1 MSLRLTLSFCIL
13 TLVSS
18 ATLAARVK
26 TGLDV
31 LVEQDFGPIAGK
43 RVGVVT
49 NHSGLTWDHRHIVN
63 VLAAS
68 KRIKLTAIFSPE
80 HGYLGISA
88 DGVDVTSGKDPV
100 TGVPVYS
107 LFQNGKY
114 KPTAEMLKNV
124 DVLVFD
130 IQDIG
135 ARFYTYPTTL
145 AYVLEAAGA
154 QKIPVYVL
162 DRPNPINGI
171 AVEGPL
177 LDPKYASFIGYFR
190 SPIRHGM
197 TMGELGQMFNAENKF
212 GAELHVIKMEGWDRH
227 MWMDQ
232 TGLEWITPSPAIR
245 NLTAAIVYPATCL
258 LETTVTSIG
267 RGTDTPFVMMGAPWF
282 KGMEVAD
289 YLNARNIPGVRFIE
303 RRFKPA
309 NDVWKGQECDGID
322 VQLIDR
328 DKLDTGR
335 FGLELLA
342 ATFKFHPGKFKL
354 DKKVMLL
361 LGSDKAAER
370 LNRGETGSEVNA
382 TLREELDGFR
392 KIRAKYLL
400 Y

>member
-1 MSLRLTLSFCIL
+1 MSLRLTLSLCVL

-18 ATLAARVK
+18 ATLVARVK

-31 LVEQDFGPIAGK
+31 LVEQDFAPIAGK

-49 NHSGLTWDHRHIVN
+49 NHSGLTWNHKHIVN

-68 KRIKLTAIFSPE
+68 KKIKLTAIFSPE
-80 HGYLGISA
+80 HGYLGIAA
-88 DGVDVTSGKDPV
+88 DGVDVASGKDPA

-114 KPTAEMLKNV
+114 KPTPEMLKNV

-130 IQDIG
+130 IQDVG

-145 AYVLEAAGA
+145 AYVLEAAGE
-154 QKIPVYVL
+154 QNKPVYVL

-197 TMGELGQMFNAENKF
+197 TMGELGQMFNGENKF
-212 GAELHVIKMEGWDRH
+212 GAELHVIKMEGWDRR

-232 TGLEWITPSPAIR
+232 TGLEWIAPSPAIR
-245 NLTAAIVYPATCL
+245 NLTEAILYPATCL
-258 LETTVTSIG
+258 LENTVVSIG
-267 RGTDTPFVMMGAPWF
+267 RGTDTPFEMVGAPWF
-282 KGMEVAD
+282 KGMEVAA
-289 YLNARNIPGVRFIE
+289 YLNARNIPGVRLMARHFTPRE
-303 RRFKPA
+303 
-309 NDVWKGQECDGID
+309 DVYKGRECDGLD

-342 ATFKFHPGKFKL
+342 AALKFHPGKFTL
-354 DKKVMLL
+354 DHKIMLL
-361 LGSDKAAER
+361 LGSDKAAGH
-370 LNRGETGSEVNA
+370 LNRGETGSDVNA
-382 TLREELDGFR
+382 SLREELDAFR